1 MSSWLSKEV
10 EMRWW
15 MELLRSHHDHPIR
28 GESAAIA
35 TDSSSLQGPPTMS
48 AAVDRIP
55 TTAEVARGGGAAP
68 VGSQCRRPLGARTGA
83 AACMA
88 NGIDG
93 GRVGRWVQTGGAGRF
108 VAETPENGRSERGFF
123 FGRRSETGL

>member
-1 MSSWLSKEV
+1 
-10 EMRWW
+10 
-15 MELLRSHHDHPIR
+15 
-28 GESAAIA
+28 
-35 TDSSSLQGPPTMS
+35 MS

-55 TTAEVARGGGAAP
+55 TTAVSASLLSLSHFVGQEVARGGGAAP
-68 VGSQCRRPLGARTGA
+68 VGSQCRRLLGARTGA

-108 VAETPENGRSERGFF
+108 VAETPENGRSETGFF
-123 FGRRSETGL
+123 FWKEERDRSVTWARRGRGLGRGR